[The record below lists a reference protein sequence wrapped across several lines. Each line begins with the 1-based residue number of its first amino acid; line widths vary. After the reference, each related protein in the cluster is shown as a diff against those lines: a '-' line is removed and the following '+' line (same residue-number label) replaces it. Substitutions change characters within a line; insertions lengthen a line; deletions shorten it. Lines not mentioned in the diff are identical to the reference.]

1 MRAVTIYTTS
11 YCGYCVRAKS
21 ILTQQAVPYVDHDV
35 TNDDAK
41 RQWLVDTTGSRTVPQ
56 IFFGDEP
63 IGGCDDLEALV
74 RSGRLKERLAT
85 PPAP

>member
-1 MRAVTIYTTS
+1 MRPVTIYTTTS
-11 YCGYCVRAKS
+11 CGYCVRAKG
-21 ILTQQAVPYVDHDV
+21 ILAKEGVPYVEQDV
-35 TNDDAK
+35 TEDHAK

-63 IGGCDDLEALV
+63 IGGCSDLEAIV
-74 RSGRLKERLAT
+74 KRGALKERLAA